1 MKIENQNQISF
12 GQVVPTEALLKSALG
27 IHKFEDAK
35 ILNQSMG
42 IKYSGHVS
50 FYKRAITI
58 SENILSKNPEI
69 KDLIQKLK
77 SESSLEQQLKS
88 IKLAVKN
95 IGENI
100 DVVV

>member
-1 MKIENQNQISF
+1 MKIKNELKISF
-12 GQVVPTEALLKSALG
+12 GQLVPTEALLKSALG

-50 FYKRAITI
+50 FYKRAVTI
-58 SENILSKNPEI
+58 SENILSKNPKI
-69 KDLIQKLK
+69 KDLVLKLK
-77 SESSLEQQLKS
+77 SENSLEQQLKS
-88 IKLAVKN
+88 IKLAVEN
-95 IGENI
+95 IGENV

>member
-1 MKIENQNQISF
+1 MKVESQNQISF

-35 ILNQSMG
+35 TLNESMG

-50 FYKRAITI
+50 FYKRAVSI
-58 SENILSKNPEI
+58 SENILSKNPELAE
-69 KDLIQKLK
+69 LIQRLK

-95 IGENI
+95 IGENV